1 MGEVG
6 GLLGVNTAALTLTE
20 KSLQLKLSLQFFCS
34 QKIGG
39 KSISRTKEPK

>member
-20 KSLQLKLSLQFFCS
+20 KSLQLNPSDFL
-34 QKIGG
+34 I
-39 KSISRTKEPK
+39 T